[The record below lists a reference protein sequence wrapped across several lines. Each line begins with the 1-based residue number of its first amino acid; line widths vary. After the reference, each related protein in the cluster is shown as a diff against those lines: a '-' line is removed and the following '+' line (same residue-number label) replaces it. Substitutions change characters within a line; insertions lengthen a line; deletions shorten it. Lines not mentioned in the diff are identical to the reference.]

1 MTEEDRNERDKD
13 FHRINSV
20 NIGTPGHWWGSY
32 EQKKSKETPEIDP
45 GKLNLNKAE
54 DFLLFLNAVS
64 NGHIKALNFLKK
76 IPQERKEELKKI
88 HSQFEGFFSLLG

>member
-13 FHRINSV
+13 FHRINSI

-32 EQKKSKETPEIDP
+32 EQKNSKETPEIDP

-54 DFLLFLNAVS
+54 DFLLFLDAVS
-64 NGHIKALNFLKK
+64 HGETKSLNFLKK
-76 IPQERKEELKKI
+76 IPEVRKEELKKM
-88 HSQFEGFFSLLG
+88 HSQFEGFFFLLG